1 VPSLKKKSDN
11 DDGSVHLTNPFT
23 YLFISTDSH
32 PHTRITTMYSFP
44 SVGAIFSCPIPEKVT
59 IPDHLPDSE
68 SLLEFDIDRKKSE
81 IFEAVRERVRSK
93 AQCE

>member
-1 VPSLKKKSDN
+1 
-11 DDGSVHLTNPFT
+11 
-23 YLFISTDSH
+23 
-32 PHTRITTMYSFP
+32 MYSFP
-44 SVGAIFSCPIPEKVT
+44 SVDAVFGVALPQKAT
-59 IPDHLPDSE
+59 TPDHLPDSE